1 VSDVKTDYQKH
12 TATVTFDD
20 EKTSVDQMME
30 ALKEDG
36 YPVEGKPKFMS

>member
-1 VSDVKTDYQKH
+1 MSDVKTDYQNNKV
-12 TATVTFDD
+12 TVTFDD

-36 YPVEGKPKFMS
+36 YPVKGKPKLTS